1 MMIAVVSQNLK
12 TVTGHAG
19 KARRFVV
26 FDASLPSDP
35 EEVGRIDLPR
45 EMAMH
50 EFAGGA
56 HPLDEMDVIIAAS
69 AGEGF
74 VRKLSQRGVK
84 VVVTGEHDMLQAV
97 RNFLSGRSVPPKL
110 AEATHRHGSCGC
122 GHGFAS

>member
-1 MMIAVVSQNLK
+1 MIIAVTSQNLK

-35 EEVGRIDLPR
+35 EEVRRLDLPR

-56 HPLDEMDVIIAAS
+56 HPLDEVDVIITAS

-84 VVVTGEHDMLQAV
+84 VVVTGEPDMLQAV
-97 RNFLSGRSVPPKL
+97 RNFLCGRAVPPKFTES
-110 AEATHRHGSCGC
+110 AHQHEGCGC
-122 GHGFAS
+122 GHRIAS

>member
-35 EEVGRIDLPR
+35 EEVGRLDLPR

-50 EFAGGA
+50 EFVGGA
-56 HPLDEMDVIIAAS
+56 HPLDGMDVIITAS

-84 VVVTGEHDMLQAV
+84 VVVTGELDVLQAV
-97 RNFLSGRSVPPKL
+97 QSFLSDRAVPPKFTET
-110 AEATHRHGSCGC
+110 AHRHEGCGC
-122 GHGFAS
+122 GHGLAS